1 MITDDL
7 DQANSALMLT
17 VLADQ
22 ALGCPDPVPQNTADA
37 AQDALFAAYRAAH
50 QLGKAA
56 PSGFDELARRSY
68 QPAVRAG
75 FDEFA
80 AVWTECNQ

>member
-1 MITDDL
+1 MTGDL

-22 ALGCPDPVPQNTADA
+22 ALGGPDPVPQETANA
-37 AQDALFAAYRAAH
+37 ARDALFAAHRAAH
-50 QLGKAA
+50 QLGEAA
-56 PSGFDELARRSY
+56 PSGFAELACHSY

-80 AVWTECNQ
+80 AVWTEYNQ